1 MRRIG
6 LLGFSLLFGL
16 SGTCGCAAT
25 KAAVPARE
33 AKNHEAGAPRVVT
46 DTNFPKLAYELLL
59 GGHTESERQA
69 LLSSVVS
76 FQAARAEAAFAKGQG
91 ELGLSILD
99 GALRL
104 VHRNEF
110 RAEMLHNR
118 SLALVEAASQT
129 SLRGQTGQALAFYTL
144 LNSLP
149 GLDSSLKAD
158 VQAHLAALAS
168 WASADK
174 TEGRVLWRGAQHRTF
189 SQLALLYPTQENFDN
204 ATSAGR
210 QWILEGLK
218 TDLTGP
224 KSADLDRDEAIESY
238 RAVKTGAIALVGLY
252 LRDGDAKGALG
263 FIKQNDLSRLI
274 PPAFQERLEG
284 AAVDENPEAWSSLY
298 QFFSAA
304 TASDRPELALDPAL
318 ADSAAWGS
326 ALELHRTL
334 PGSFAA
340 AAPLSD
346 ELLRHGLPEVV
357 PLIVSDT
364 LGENA
369 SPQDVSMAM
378 SFIWRALANAG
389 ESESPEAARRI
400 LGASKE
406 LLSQAERLQGR
417 VRPSATTLYY
427 VMGALEKRA
436 GELEAARTQF
446 QTAARLEPSV
456 EALTALADIDR
467 QRGAPRTALQS
478 LEQAERLAEKNGT
491 LVIQAETQLKSFEI
505 SREIGDSA
513 EAEKALNAALLSSLG
528 ATRITG
534 SDTAKARSELLLAR
548 VLEYYGE
555 PKGAHRARDRAWE
568 VSQSSLA
575 NVTMTLLETGR
586 QALTRRDL
594 VAAREATRRAIVAK
608 LSDEDLIY
616 VTVWLMLLERDLQ
629 VASDGTVAV
638 ALAMMSESTT
648 WPGLLRAW
656 ARGKLSSEELVRAAK
671 GPIERTEAEFYVTL
685 AKRGSVPISETE
697 AGLSKVADSVAIE
710 LVEVAVARDLL
721 LARKGHTMKFTVPPD
736 VTLP

>member
-6 LLGFSLLFGL
+6 FVSFSLVLGL
-16 SGTCGCAAT
+16 SGSSGCAAT
-25 KAAVPARE
+25 NAAVPVLQPQNRESTPARD
-33 AKNHEAGAPRVVT
+33 VT
-46 DTNFPKLAYELLL
+46 DANFPKLAYELLL
-59 GGHTESERQA
+59 GGRAGGEHQQ
-69 LLSSVVS
+69 LLRSVVS
-76 FQAARAEAAFAKGQG
+76 FQASRAEAAFASGQG
-91 ELGLSILD
+91 ELGLSILH

-110 RAEMLHNR
+110 QPEMLSNR
-118 SLALVEAASQT
+118 TLALVEAASRT
-129 SLRGQTGQALAFYTL
+129 SVRGQTGQALAFYTL
-144 LNSLP
+144 LNSLLEP
-149 GLDSSLKAD
+149 ESSLKAD
-158 VQAHLAALAS
+158 VQAHLAALSS
-168 WASADK
+168 WTAADK
-174 TEGRVLWRGAQHRTF
+174 AQSRVLWRGAQHRTY
-189 SQLALLYPTQENFDN
+189 SQLALLYPTQENFDA

-218 TDLTGP
+218 TDLGGP

-238 RAVKTGAIALVGLY
+238 RAIKTGAIALVGLY

-263 FIKQNDLSRLI
+263 FIKQNDLVRLI
-274 PPAFQERLEG
+274 PPAFQERLE
-284 AAVDENPEAWSSLY
+284 AAADENPEAWSSLY

-304 TASDRPELALDPAL
+304 TNSDRPELALESAL
-318 ADSAAWGS
+318 ADGAAWGS

-340 AAPLSD
+340 AAPLCD
-346 ELLRHGLPEVV
+346 ELLRHGLSEVV

-364 LGENA
+364 LGDNA

-389 ESESPEAARRI
+389 DSGSPEAARRI
-400 LGASKE
+400 LAASKD

-467 QRGAPRTALQS
+467 QRGAPRTSLQS
-478 LEQAERLAEKNGT
+478 LEQAERLAEKSGSLLT
-491 LVIQAETQLKSFEI
+491 QAETQLKSFEI
-505 SREIGDSA
+505 LREIADAA
-513 EAEKALNAALLSSLG
+513 EAEKALRAALKNSLA

-534 SDTAKARSELLLAR
+534 SDTAKVRSELLLAR
-548 VLEYYGE
+548 VLIYYGE
-555 PKGAHRARDRAWE
+555 PKGAHRALDRAWE

-575 NVTMTLLETGR
+575 NVTTTLLEAGR
-586 QALTRRDL
+586 QALTQRDL
-594 VAAREATRRAIVAK
+594 PAAREATRRAIGAK

-616 VTVWLMLLERDLQ
+616 VTLWLMLLERELQ
-629 VASDGTVAV
+629 VASDGTVEE
-638 ALAMMSESTT
+638 ALALMSESTT
-648 WPGLLRAW
+648 WPGQLRAW
-656 ARGKLSSEELVRAAK
+656 ARGKLSLEELAHVAK
-671 GPIERTEAEFYVTL
+671 GPIERTEAAFYATL
-685 AKRGSVPISETE
+685 AKRGRVPVSETE
-697 AGLSKVADSVAIE
+697 AGLNKVADSVAIE

-721 LARKGHTMKFTVPPD
+721 LASKGRMLKFTVPAD